1 MQVVFMN
8 GLKSA
13 IPPSAV
19 NMDDWKQKES
29 SVASYLHTKSK
40 FDFKSVLLHQIEQL
54 AQEAKIEN
62 WNGDGGQPVSPST
75 LATAQAFMKLL
86 LWDCIESGELI
97 DISVD
102 NLGFFY
108 LEIYQS
114 IDQKVLISLM
124 PNGEIAFAAW
134 QGTTR
139 TKGYLTIQN
148 FSESSTLRQIIADIC
163 GSLRK

>member
-1 MQVVFMN
+1 MHINSFSSYTFSVPAS
-8 GLKSA
+8 LLS
-13 IPPSAV
+13 
-19 NMDDWKQKES
+19 MDEWVKPLLPTR
-29 SVASYLHTKSK
+29 SYVLD
-40 FDFKSVLLHQIEQL
+40 FDFKSVLLHQITQL
-54 AQEAKIEN
+54 AQEASVEN
-62 WNGDGGQPVSPST
+62 WNGDGGLPVSPST
-75 LATAQAFMKLL
+75 LETAEAFMKLL

-97 DISVD
+97 DVSVD

>member
-1 MQVVFMN
+1 MLINSFSSNNFSVPVSLF
-8 GLKSA
+8 S
-13 IPPSAV
+13 
-19 NMDDWKQKES
+19 MDEWVKPLLPTRSCVLD
-29 SVASYLHTKSK
+29 

-102 NLGFFY
+102 NLGFFN
-108 LEIYQS
+108 LEIYKS
-114 IDQKVLISLM
+114 KENMIMISLM
-124 PNGEIAFAAW
+124 PNQKIAFASW
-134 QGTTR
+134 QGTIK
-139 TKGYLTIQN
+139 TKGYLDIKD
-148 FSESSTLRQIIADIC
+148 FGPSSLLGQIIKQV
-163 GSLRK
+163 SQR